1 MSLSKSFKTD
11 LKKEIDGV
19 GVSYGFNE
27 DGTEIKFF
35 ISRMS
40 KSNKAYSKAL
50 EKATRPY
57 RRQFELG
64 TMDEKKAEDIF
75 MEVFSDTILK
85 GWENV
90 PKSDITGNKEDK
102 GYAEFSRFK
111 AVDLFKRLPDLYQ
124 DLQDKAN
131 SAALFREEALEEEAK
146 N

>member
-1 MSLSKSFKTD
+1 MSIFSQFATD
-11 LKKEIDGV
+11 RKKENDGV
-19 GVSYGFNE
+19 TVSYGFND

-35 ISRMS
+35 ISRMG
-40 KSNKAYSKAL
+40 KSNKAYTKEL

-75 MEVFSDTILK
+75 MEVFSKTILK

-90 PKSDITGNKEDK
+90 QDKEGNII
-102 GYAEFSRFK
+102 EFNRFK
-111 AVDLFKRLPDLYQ
+111 AVDLFKALPDLFQ
-124 DLQDKAN
+124 DLQEKAN
-131 SAALFREEALEEEAK
+131 SAALFREAELEDDAK

>member
-1 MSLSKSFKTD
+1 MSIFKQFATD
-11 LKKEIDGV
+11 QTKEIEGV
-19 GVSYGFNE
+19 EVSYGFNE

-64 TMDEKKAEDIF
+64 TMDEKKAEEIF
-75 MEVFSDTILK
+75 KDVFCSTILK
-85 GWENV
+85 GWENLQDHNGEHI
-90 PKSDITGNKEDK
+90 PFNKDQ
-102 GYAEFSRFK
+102 AIS
-111 AVDLFKRLPDLYQ
+111 LFGLLPDLYQ
-124 DLQDKAN
+124 DLQEKAN
-131 SAALFREEALEEEAK
+131 SAALFREEMLEDEAK

>member
-1 MSLSKSFKTD
+1 MSIFKQFATD
-11 LKKEIDGV
+11 QTKEIEGV
-19 GVSYGFNE
+19 EVSYGFND

-64 TMDEKKAEDIF
+64 TMDEKKAEEIF
-75 MEVFSDTILK
+75 KEVFCSTILK

-90 PKSDITGNKEDK
+90 QDDDGKNMD
-102 GYAEFSRFK
+102 FSVQGAKF
-111 AVDLFKRLPDLYQ
+111 LFQSLPDLYQ
-124 DLQDKAN
+124 DLQEKAN
-131 SAALFREEALEEEAK
+131 SAALFREEMVEEEAK